1 MARRTRTLEILTA
14 ANLLPQQ
21 LAVEQARGA
30 RDARV
35 AQALASLVPSA
46 ISAGTGALGKLADY
60 QAEQDLL
67 ALKRDDLTAK
77 SATDKAAAAAAT
89 ARAEALKVKAE
100 ADKVKATTDASEA
113 TRKAS
118 EAAAKDRRQN
128 AMDLIEGGAG
138 SAAALLPTGGDRRVV
153 GTFRPGESPLDEIER
168 IQADSG
174 MGLDQL
180 AGLVDKQGLATRK
193 AAADL
198 KLAERKATAPL
209 TVGPKPKTP
218 EQIQDAEDR
227 RKLTKLSIAEKEAA
241 LRGDKPM
248 APSDNERKVQNDVD
262 SLTDN
267 IAKLEGDIG
276 SVNASGL
283 EPGLIAGP
291 ARAAYATVF
300 GDEKWTDFESTR
312 DAVNLQIFGTLRSDA
327 PSDEENKEAAK
338 LKIGQ
343 SDNLDTIRAKLRT
356 IRALLD
362 AKRRKPGSRL
372 DELIIDLRGA
382 PKPARAPG
390 ASKPIDQMTKEEVDA
405 RIRELEGQQ

>member
-1 MARRTRTLEILTA
+1 VSRRTRTLEILTA

-35 AQALASLVPSA
+35 AQALASLVPA
-46 ISAGTGALGKLADY
+46 TISAGTGALGKLADY

-327 PSDEENKEAAK
+327 PSEEENKQAAK

-343 SDNLDTIRAKLRT
+343 SDNLETIRAKLRT
-356 IRALLD
+356 IKALLD

-382 PKPARAPG
+382 PKTTPRPAG
-390 ASKPIDQMTKEEVDA
+390 AAKPASEMTEEEIMA
-405 RIRELEGQQ
+405 ELAGGG

>member
-1 MARRTRTLEILTA
+1 VSRRTRTLEILTA

-46 ISAGTGALGKLADY
+46 ISAGTGALGQIAEY
-60 QAEQDLL
+60 QAGQDLL
-67 ALKRDDLTAK
+67 NLKRDTLTAK
-77 SATDKAAAAAAT
+77 GTADKAAAAAEM
-89 ARAEALKVKAE
+89 ARADALKVKAE
-100 ADKVKATTDASEA
+100 ADKVKATADASEA
-113 TRKAS
+113 TRKAN
-118 EAAAKDRRQN
+118 EAAAEARRK
-128 AMDLIEGGAG
+128 AAVDLIEGGAG
-138 SAAALLPTGGDRRVV
+138 SAAALLPTGGERRVV

-209 TVGPKPKTP
+209 GPKPKSP
-218 EQIQDAEDR
+218 EEIARQTKRDR
-227 RKLTKLSIAEKEAA
+227 KTDLDIAIAEQT

-327 PSDEENKEAAK
+327 PSEEENKQAAK

-356 IRALLD
+356 IKALLD

-382 PKPARAPG
+382 PKPARATG

>member
-1 MARRTRTLEILTA
+1 MSRRTRTLEILTA

-35 AQALASLVPSA
+35 AQALASLVPA
-46 ISAGTGALGKLADY
+46 TISAGTGALGKLADY

-100 ADKVKATTDASEA
+100 ADKVKATADAAEAARKADNEMGKTTSEQSMAALRAAAGAPKADLQTLIGRASTDPGLGNLDDTAVAGILAEEQA
-113 TRKAS
+113 KTRK
-118 EAAAKDRRQN
+118 EAAA
-128 AMDLIEGGAG
+128 AG
-138 SAAALLPTGGDRRVV
+138 
-153 GTFRPGESPLDEIER
+153 
-168 IQADSG
+168 
-174 MGLDQL
+174 
-180 AGLVDKQGLATRK
+180 
-193 AAADL
+193 
-198 KLAERKATAPL
+198 LAERKAVAPL
-209 TVGPKPKTP
+209 GPKPKTP

-327 PSDEENKEAAK
+327 PSEEENKQAAK

-356 IRALLD
+356 IKALLD

-382 PKPARAPG
+382 PKTTTRPAG
-390 ASKPIDQMTKEEVDA
+390 AAKPASEMTEEEIMA
-405 RIRELEGQQ
+405 ELAGGG